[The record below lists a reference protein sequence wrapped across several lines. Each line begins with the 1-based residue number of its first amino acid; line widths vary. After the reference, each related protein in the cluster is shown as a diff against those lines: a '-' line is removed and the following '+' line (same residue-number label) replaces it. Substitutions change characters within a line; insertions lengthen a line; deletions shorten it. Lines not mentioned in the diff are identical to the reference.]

1 MQDLLTRLIGENV
14 KLEFRLDPDLGL
26 VKIDEA
32 QAQQIILNLVLN
44 ARDALTNGG
53 RIVVETSNC
62 RFQTV
67 AGSTLPRYA
76 QTGVLFPCILLDR
89 RRQRPWDGRENAPAG
104 SSSHFSPPR
113 RLVKATGLGLTTVH
127 SIVTTNHGLIH
138 IESEPGHGTR
148 AMILLPLASQSTDAE
163 FPPMSHPHPV
173 PSPKPL
179 NEAQKGIHSY
189 DVSSR

>member
-1 MQDLLTRLIGENV
+1 MRDLLTRLIGENV
-14 KLEFRLDPDLGL
+14 ELEFRLDPDLGL

-44 ARDALTNGG
+44 ARDVLTNGG

-76 QTGVLFPCILLDR
+76 QTGVLFPCILLIVADNGHGMDAKTR
-89 RRQRPWDGRENAPAG
+89 RGLFEPFFTTKKVGQ
-104 SSSHFSPPR
+104 
-113 RLVKATGLGLTTVH
+113 ATGLGLTTVH

-138 IESEPGHGTR
+138 IESEPGQGTR

-163 FPPMSHPHPV
+163 FRPISHPHPV
-173 PSPKPL
+173 ASPKPL
-179 NEAQKGIHSY
+179 NEAKKESLL
-189 DVSSR
+189 